1 MSDRADIFIHFC
13 NDIYKEKMTVEE
25 RAELM
30 TDLYADLGY
39 EDYDLFNDKGEYIGN
54 DIEKAIN
61 ELKKADESN
70 IC

>member
-1 MSDRADIFIHFC
+1 MYKRNLFFHFC

-39 EDYDLFNDKGEYIGN
+39 EDYDLINDKGWLCI

-61 ELKKADESN
+61 ELKEADESDN
-70 IC
+70 